1 MLFDGWRRK
10 STHYTKVDFCIDA
23 QNEATALISIGI
35 DAEQHTV
42 RFNLRSFP
50 EAAQFVAREQE
61 LSKMHELLY
70 GHSSRAAVVLHGLG
84 GIGKTQLAV
93 EYVRR
98 HKEKHTAIFWL
109 NANDEDSLQL
119 SFRSIARQVLQSHP
133 STRVLGSVDLEGD
146 LNRVVDAVKTWL
158 DLQGNARWL
167 LIYDNYDNPRISN
180 KSDHLTVDI
189 RQYLPESDQGSII
202 ITTRSARVTQG
213 RRLHIQKLTGL
224 EDGLMILANTS
235 GRKGI
240 TNGELYKC
248 KTGDIELTGQIL
260 VQESSYLSL
269 MACLWLSPRLGLTS
283 ST

>member
-1 MLFDGWRRK
+1 ML
-10 STHYTKVDFCIDA
+10 T
-23 QNEATALISIGI
+23 SIGI
-35 DAEQHTV
+35 DYEQYNV
-42 RFNLRSFP
+42 RFNLSSFP

-61 LSKMHELLY
+61 LSKMHELLH

-119 SFRSIARQVLQSHP
+119 SFRGIAQQVLQSHP
-133 STRVLGSVDLEGD
+133 STRVLSSVDLEGE
-146 LNRVVDAVKTWL
+146 LEQVVDAVKAWL
-158 DLQGNARWL
+158 DVQGNARWL
-167 LIYDNYDNPRISN
+167 LIYDNYDNPWIAN
-180 KSDHLTVDI
+180 KSDCSTVDI

-213 RRLHIQKLTGL
+213 RRLHVQKLTGL
-224 EDGLMILANTS
+224 EDGLKILANTS
-235 GRKGI
+235 GREGI
-240 TNGELYKC
+240 TNGVSYKC
-248 KTGDIELTGQIL
+248 QTSDMELMRQIL
-260 VQESSYLSL
+260 VQESSSRSL
-269 MACLWLSPRLGLTS
+269 MACLLLSPRPGLTS